1 MILKDENQINTLFVF
16 DDSQKAITNLET
28 KDKLV
33 WIEHQIPNKKGSI
46 RHFMGNDDGDIV
58 LTGLFL
64 GDHSTKVSNKATLRG
79 LALNGT
85 ILFLDSEGYEDDIDG
100 KYVIT
105 EIEIPER
112 GGEPWEFTLVLSEF
126 NN

>member
-1 MILKDENQINTLFVF
+1 MILKDENQINTLFAF
-16 DDSQKAITNLET
+16 DESEKAITNLET
-28 KDKLV
+28 KDKLI

-46 RHFMGNDDGDIV
+46 RHFMGNDDGDLV
-58 LTGLFL
+58 LTGLLL
-64 GDHSTKVSNKATLRG
+64 GEHTTKVSNKAILRT

-85 ILFLDSEGYEDDIDG
+85 IIFLDSEGYEESIDR

-112 GGEPWEFTLVLSEF
+112 GGEPWEFTLVLTEF

>member
-1 MILKDENQINTLFVF
+1 MIIKDENQINTLFAF
-16 DDSQKAITNLET
+16 DNNQKAIINLET

-33 WIEHQIPNKKGSI
+33 WVEHEIPNKRGSI
-46 RHFMGNDDGDIV
+46 RHFMGANDGDVV
-58 LTGLFL
+58 LTGKLI
-64 GDHSTKVSNKATLRG
+64 GDHASKVSNKSILRS

-85 ILFLDSEGYEDDIDG
+85 ILYLDSEGYEDDLDG

-105 EIEIPER
+105 EIDIPES
-112 GGEPWEFTLVLSEF
+112 GGEPWEFTLVLTEF

>member
-1 MILKDENQINTLFVF
+1 MILKDENQINTLFAF
-16 DDSQKAITNLET
+16 DESEKAITNLET
-28 KDKLV
+28 KDKLI
-33 WIEHQIPNKKGSI
+33 WIEHQIRNKKGSI
-46 RHFMGNDDGDIV
+46 RHFMGNDDGDLV
-58 LTGLFL
+58 LTGLLL
-64 GDHSTKVSNKATLRG
+64 GEHTTKVSNKAILRT

-85 ILFLDSEGYEDDIDG
+85 IIFLDSEGYEESIDR

-112 GGEPWEFTLVLSEF
+112 GGEPWEFTLVLTEF